1 MSLFKGRRK
10 RGREASGGE
19 RDGVVLGL
27 EKETQQRRDTM
38 SCKTQL
44 DPCYATEHY
53 KLQSIV
59 SMCVRVAVVIF
70 IMVMIYEP
78 IWNSVEYYT

>member
-27 EKETQQRRDTM
+27 EKETAKKGHDVLQDTTGPLL
-38 SCKTQL
+38 SHRTL
-44 DPCYATEHY
+44 ETSEH
-53 KLQSIV
+53 
-59 SMCVRVAVVIF
+59 C
-70 IMVMIYEP
+70 
-78 IWNSVEYYT
+78 